1 MIKMCL
7 DEDLSGFNLFG
18 VLCSSLFVLP
28 LCFQSFGSP
37 FLQFSRTAP
46 ANLFF
51 KTFRIPIILI
61 HDFLMMSLI
70 SHIDFLVLFRFSS
83 RYFITV
89 CFHFCCHRSDILSSA
104 AFILLA
110 KLSTVFFSSTISFCL
125 ILESLEFFPK
135 FFIVSKDFHDD
146 FFFFFLV
153 FLLW

>member
-1 MIKMCL
+1 MRIFLGSICL
-7 DEDLSGFNLFG
+7 GF
-18 VLCSSLFVLP
+18 SVLP
-28 LCFQSFGSP
+28 CLSCPYVSRVLEVL

-46 ANLFF
+46 AILFF
-51 KTFRIPIILI
+51 KTSRIPIILI

-70 SHIDFLVLFRFSS
+70 SRIDFLVLFRFSS
-83 RYFITV
+83 RYFIIV

-146 FFFFFLV
+146 FFFFLGISSLV
-153 FLLW
+153 DS